1 MLYTYHTK
9 EKKGNVI
16 SVFIQNYILS
26 VTVRHI
32 PSHYLLFNSV
42 FKDLSTITNLFDRKI
57 RFLSLSNVSYI
68 CFWYTK
74 WHFFAFIHPNMLCY
88 RYGAIVTWWNPKI
101 LKSAIICNLV
111 WVTMVGIEPWTTVNV
126 TRSLARSWRLTM
138 CASQRQ
144 YWSISLHWRWRN
156 DWQGHVISEGASIT
170 FDRA

>member
-1 MLYTYHTK
+1 MLSLHDENVTDNFYIWLIIKIYVTMPWIMVKMYHSKNSMKGNCFPSGIVIILCFIHTTQRR
-9 EKKGNVI
+9 KKGNVI

-32 PSHYLLFNSV
+32 PSHYHLFNSV
-42 FKDLSTITNLFDRKI
+42 FKDLSTITNLFDCKI

-101 LKSAIICNLV
+101 LKSAIFPL
-111 WVTMVGIEPWTTVNV
+111 
-126 TRSLARSWRLTM
+126 R
-138 CASQRQ
+138 
-144 YWSISLHWRWRN
+144 
-156 DWQGHVISEGASIT
+156 
-170 FDRA
+170 

>member
-1 MLYTYHTK
+1 MLSLHDENVTDNFYIWHIVKIYVTVPWIMVKMYHSK
-9 EKKGNVI
+9 NSMKGNCFPSEIVI
-16 SVFIQNYILS
+16 ILCFIHTTQRRKRERNQCFYSKLHF
-26 VTVRHI
+26 VRHS

-101 LKSAIICNLV
+101 LKSAKSTL
-111 WVTMVGIEPWTTVNV
+111 
-126 TRSLARSWRLTM
+126 LTN
-138 CASQRQ
+138 
-144 YWSISLHWRWRN
+144 H
-156 DWQGHVISEGASIT
+156 
-170 FDRA
+170 

>member
-101 LKSAIICNLV
+101 LKSAIYPTNK
-111 WVTMVGIEPWTTVNV
+111 
-126 TRSLARSWRLTM
+126 SLADIM
-138 CASQRQ
+138 AKYCV
-144 YWSISLHWRWRN
+144 
-156 DWQGHVISEGASIT
+156 VISQSPFEDITAFRVRHYLLLVSILTSNASGQWYLG
-170 FDRA
+170 